1 MSDATIVA
9 LVIMIGV
16 FLTMIVTI
24 IKSGP
29 EAAIKMW
36 GVMGALTGVAFGAI
50 TSFYF
55 TTAANQ
61 NQIAALKLAKGEL
74 EYQLAEVDVR
84 AGDIDLPTVALDA
97 NVESDSTAVAA
108 EVAAEEQ
115 GGVIRSEFI
124 NAQLKK
130 ENAVLEVESI
140 VPEVKERL
148 DNN

>member
-1 MSDATIVA
+1 MSEATIVA

-55 TTAANQ
+55 TTEANQ
-61 NQIAALKLAKGEL
+61 NEIAALKLAKGEL
-74 EYQLAEVDVR
+74 EYQLAEFDVR
-84 AGDIDLPTVALDA
+84 DGDIDLPTVALDA

-115 GGVIRSEFI
+115 GGAIWS
-124 NAQLKK
+124 
-130 ENAVLEVESI
+130 ESI
-140 VPEVKERL
+140 DGQLDEESAALKAEGLMREFNKRL